1 MKSLLNLFIILT
13 FGFVFGQQN
22 FQLADKN
29 WEIVLPENYF
39 QDVSIPMIEPTDSV
53 DRQIVTIIKKED
65 DSLNQLIAMYIENN
79 DLIKLT
85 PAVYA
90 QSFSKSL
97 PGFFEQDGLTVITNE
112 VELRKI
118 DGINFYLISVRI
130 SQNDSDYVYH
140 VDFYLTEIGGKEFNV
155 TLFYDNDDDKEA
167 LENSF
172 FNSKFK

>member
-1 MKSLLNLFIILT
+1 MKSLLNLFVILT

-29 WEIVLPENYF
+29 WEIDLPENYF
-39 QDVSIPMIEPTDSV
+39 QDISIPMTESTESTDS
-53 DRQIVTIIKKED
+53 QIVTIIKKED
-65 DSLNQLIAMYIENN
+65 DSMNQLIAMYIKN
-79 DLIKLT
+79 DDLVKLT

-97 PGFFEQDGLTVITNE
+97 PGFFEQDGLRVSTNE
-112 VELRKI
+112 IELRKI
-118 DGINFYLISVRI
+118 NGISFYLISVSV
-130 SQNDSDYVYH
+130 SQDEEDYVYH
-140 VDFYLTEIGGKEFNV
+140 LDFYLTEIGGKEFNV
-155 TLFYDNDDDKEA
+155 SLFYDNDEDKEA